1 MRKKLFAVLIVVILC
16 VAVWLLLRP
25 ENTITTSN
33 PTQYSPFNKS
43 KYSLSKPDSLWVVV
57 NKKRSLPSDYTP
69 RNLRY
74 PNVKLRSSNPE
85 MQVRDDAATALEQM
99 ATAAKKAGVPLMLAS
114 GYRPYSLQEAVYNNY
129 VAQDGETA
137 ANRYSAKPGHSE
149 HQTGLAIDLSG
160 TDGVCVIEDCFKDTK
175 TAKWLAKNAHTYGYI
190 LRYEPGKEAIVGY
203 TYEPWHFRYVGV
215 PLATEIYQNKTT
227 MEQFF
232 QLPAAPDYN

>member
-1 MRKKLFAVLIVVILC
+1 
-16 VAVWLLLRP
+16 
-25 ENTITTSN
+25 
-33 PTQYSPFNKS
+33 
-43 KYSLSKPDSLWVVV
+43 
-57 NKKRSLPSDYTP
+57 
-69 RNLRY
+69 
-74 PNVKLRSSNPE
+74 
-85 MQVRDDAATALEQM
+85 
-99 ATAAKKAGVPLMLAS
+99 MLAS
-114 GYRPYSLQEAVYNNY
+114 GYRSYALQEAVHNNY
-129 VAQDGETA
+129 VAQDGEAA

-203 TYEPWHFRYVGV
+203 TYEPWHFRYVGI

-227 MEQFF
+227 MEQCF